1 MRRRDGMLFPAVRT
15 AQLVTGFESNRL
27 DICHGSQAVS
37 IHVGVSVRSVF
48 GLWLAVVITDM
59 DQDKDTR
66 PDDRPTKSD
75 TASDLTS
82 FLEQRVRIPLDQ
94 STSTQHSSSSNDVV
108 FRVAQDRRRS
118 PTNILPYQQRRSV
131 DQR

>member
-1 MRRRDGMLFPAVRT
+1 MLVYQFRP
-15 AQLVTGFESNRL
+15 
-27 DICHGSQAVS
+27 
-37 IHVGVSVRSVF
+37 VF

-59 DQDKDTR
+59 EDTR
-66 PDDRPTKSD
+66 PDDRPTNSD